1 VLQCAAVTQEQY
13 DDQKRRLAEQHRS
26 LMTLLESAHQTQ
38 LHALDMVWRMFSGQ
52 GAAAPSVV
60 AAPVAA
66 PVEPAPAAPPVRQR
80 RQAHELYG
88 EVLTVL
94 PRLPEVFTA
103 SDICGLLGYTPDR
116 SSLYRALQDLKEL
129 GHVAV
134 ESKGSG
140 TKPALY
146 RRLGDW

>member
-1 VLQCAAVTQEQY
+1 MA
-13 DDQKRRLAEQHRS
+13 
-26 LMTLLESAHQTQ
+26 LLESAHQTQ
-38 LHALDMVWRMFSGQ
+38 LQALDMVWRMLSGQ
-52 GAAAPSVV
+52 GGAAVPSVV

-66 PVEPAPAAPPVRQR
+66 PVEPAPAAPPSPVRQR

-94 PRLPEVFTA
+94 PRLPEIFTA
-103 SDICGLLGYTPDR
+103 SDVCGLLGYTPDR

-134 ESKGSG
+134 QAKGSG